1 MQNND
6 NKDDVAKAD
15 ADVSYALR
23 RARDMS
29 RQARAERAPMT
40 PADLSSGHLLY
51 EVERFRYTL
60 TLIDRFSD
68 GPLPESLPGDRDG
81 FDALC
86 DAVNQQLER
95 LADAI
100 VSHAA
105 CEPVPEVKARF
116 DDWCRSISDTLN
128 DESMTQPDRER
139 LIAIKEAY
147 AAMLDNLIR
156 LCQQVSE
163 RYAS

>member
-1 MQNND
+1 M
-6 NKDDVAKAD
+6 
-15 ADVSYALR
+15 
-23 RARDMS
+23 
-29 RQARAERAPMT
+29 
-40 PADLSSGHLLY
+40 
-51 EVERFRYTL
+51 
-60 TLIDRFSD
+60 
-68 GPLPESLPGDRDG
+68 
-81 FDALC
+81 
-86 DAVNQQLER
+86 NQQLER